1 MKYPAAS
8 IAYTVKIPLRLVELT
23 MTVLQ
28 VNKYSKILIDAK
40 REVLLIIETI
50 CDIMDGITAL
60 NACGRTI
67 NRNILKKLY
76 PWE

>member
-28 VNKYSKILIDAK
+28 VNKYSNYFAVDMANVDDADHVYVY
-40 REVLLIIETI
+40 RDFYGERPHS
-50 CDIMDGITAL
+50 AFY
-60 NACGRTI
+60 GR
-67 NRNILKKLY
+67 RA
-76 PWE
+76 